1 MKKEKVLKKINPL
14 FLKGICHRGLH
25 NDKFI
30 ENGMLAF
37 KNALDNNMA
46 LELDIHLTKD
56 NELVVI
62 HDSELKRVTGKD
74 GIVEDLTLK
83 ELKDNYKLLN
93 GETIPSLKEVMTLI
107 NEQVP
112 MVIELKVFRKNYVPL
127 ASRLKKELECVR
139 DKSNYLLISFDP
151 RALFQ
156 FKKSGYVRQL
166 LLTTEKK
173 YRYVYHFRHFFEGVD
188 LDYKY
193 LEERKA
199 RRYCKKH
206 FSNIWTI
213 ESKEVFD
220 KYYKDVDC
228 ITFQHINPNYIK
240 EMLK

>member
-83 ELKDNYKLLN
+83 ELK
-93 GETIPSLKEVMTLI
+93 
-107 NEQVP
+107 
-112 MVIELKVFRKNYVPL
+112 VFRKNYVPL
-127 ASRLKKELECVR
+127 ASRLKKELECVK

-228 ITFQHINPNYIK
+228 ISFQHIDPYYIK